1 MTEINK
7 LSIIEALDGLKSK
20 KFSCSDLVKA
30 HIEQMQKQKHLNCYI
45 TETTDLALKLAKEAD
60 EKYSQGENR
69 ALEGIPIGVKDLFCT
84 KGYKTTAGSKILSN
98 FVPTYESTVSQ
109 KIADSGTIMLGKTNM
124 DEFAMG
130 SSNTTSYYGNVISP
144 WKAQDDSRDLVPGGS
159 SGGSAAAVSSFCAM
173 AALGSDTGGS
183 IRQPAAFTGTTGIK
197 PTYGRCSRWG
207 MVAFASSLDQA
218 GIFTRTVADAA
229 LLLQVIMGFDEKDS
243 TSVNIPV
250 PELVS
255 ATTKSV
261 KGMRIGI
268 PTNLMEIDGVE
279 AGIIQM
285 WNDSIEIMKAEGA
298 EIVHITLPN
307 APHAL
312 PVYYVIAPAEA
323 SANLARYDGVRYGHR
338 SEVPSN
344 NLDEMYI
351 NTRTEGFGAE
361 VKRRMMIGAHVL
373 SANCMDAYYN
383 KAQKIRRLIANDFKS
398 AYEKVDV
405 VMLPSA
411 PTAAFGVE
419 DNQTDPVT
427 MYLNDIFTI
436 PASLAGLPCSSV
448 PVALS
453 GNQLP
458 LGMQIVAPSFDE
470 YNLIRA
476 TAALERGAKHLN
488 FIPRGI

>member
-7 LSIIEALDGLKSK
+7 LSILEALAQLKSK
-20 KFSCSDLVKA
+20 TFSSSDLVKA
-30 HIEQMQKQKHLNCYI
+30 HIEQMKKFKHLNSYI
-45 TETTDLALKLAKEAD
+45 TESIDLALKLAKESD
-60 EKYSQGENR
+60 ERYHKGENR
-69 ALEGIPIGVKDLFCT
+69 LLDGIPIGVKDLFCT
-84 KGYKTTAGSKILSN
+84 KGYTTTAGSKMLSN
-98 FVPTYESTVSQ
+98 FVPTYESTVSK

-144 WKAQDDSRDLVPGGS
+144 WKAEGDNRDLVPGGS

-183 IRQPAAFTGTTGIK
+183 IRQPAAFTGIVGIK

-229 LLLQVIMGFDEKDS
+229 LLLPAIMGFDEKDS
-243 TSVNIPV
+243 TSVNLPV
-250 PELVS
+250 PELLS
-255 ATTKSV
+255 ATTKSL

-268 PTNLMEIDGVE
+268 PTNLMEIEGVDTE
-279 AGIIQM
+279 IIQM
-285 WNDSIEIMKAEGA
+285 WNNSIDIMKSEGA

-323 SANLARYDGVRYGHR
+323 SANLARYDGVRYGYR
-338 SEVPSN
+338 TGTQYN
-344 NLDEMYI
+344 NLDEMYMH
-351 NTRTEGFGAE
+351 TRTEGFGPE

-383 KAQKIRRLIANDFKS
+383 KAQKIRRLIAKDFMS
-398 AYEKVDV
+398 AYEKVDA

-419 DNQTDPVT
+419 DNQSDPVT

-448 PVALS
+448 PAALS
-453 GNQLP
+453 SNQLP
-458 LGMQIVAPSFDE
+458 LGMQIVAPAFDE
-470 YNLIRA
+470 YNLLRV
-476 TAALERGAKHLN
+476 TAALERGTKDLN